1 MGIRMNVVVLMST
14 YNGEKYIK
22 EQIDSILNQ
31 ENVNVLLMIRDDGSS
46 DNTMAV
52 LQDYRRQYKNIKII
66 KGKNIGVGNSFMH
79 LLYKSDEADYYA
91 FADQDDVWK
100 KDKLIKGIE
109 MINAVGSDEPLLYV
123 SNQII
128 VNENME
134 VQGIR
139 YKNPPS
145 TEIVSIIN
153 RNPFSGCTMI
163 MNRRLRNMLTDKD
176 RRPVH
181 QFFNVR
187 IHDAWIAMYAGCVG
201 KIIYD
206 EKSYI
211 LYRQHEGNVVGADKK
226 NVMERIRGYL
236 DYAGNPDKRK
246 YRSRAAHQ
254 LLKCVDNS
262 LLERKTQ
269 EKLRL
274 FDNLNTISGRIRF
287 CKSDLI
293 LDNMEHKNLFRM
305 KAMLGLL

>member
-1 MGIRMNVVVLMST
+1 MGRRMNVAVLMST

-22 EQIDSILNQ
+22 EQITSILNQ
-31 ENVNVLLMIRDDGSS
+31 ENVNILLMIRDDGSS
-46 DNTMAV
+46 DKTMEV
-52 LQDYRRQYKNIKII
+52 LEGYRRQYKNIKII

-79 LLYKSDEADYYA
+79 LLYKSNEADYYA

-109 MINAVGSDEPLLYV
+109 MINAAGSNEPLLYV

-128 VNENME
+128 VNQNME
-134 VQGIR
+134 VQGMR
-139 YKNPPS
+139 YSTPPS
-145 TEIVSIIN
+145 TEIVSILN
-153 RNPFSGCTMI
+153 RNPFSGCTMV
-163 MNRRLRNMLTDKD
+163 MNRLLRNMLINKD
-176 RRPVH
+176 RRPGQ

-226 NVMERIRGYL
+226 NAIKRIKGYL
-236 DYAGNPDKRK
+236 KYAGNPDMRK

-254 LLKCVDNS
+254 LLKSVDNS
-262 LLERKTQ
+262 LLAAETQ
-269 EKLRL
+269 EKLQL
-274 FDNLNTISGRIRF
+274 FDNLNKISGRIRF

-293 LDNMEHKNLFRM
+293 LDNVEHKNLFRI

>member
-31 ENVNVLLMIRDDGSS
+31 ENVNVFLMIRDDGSS

-134 VQGIR
+134 VQGMR

>member
-134 VQGIR
+134 VQGMR

-287 CKSDLI
+287 CRSDLI

>member
-1 MGIRMNVVVLMST
+1 MNVVVLMST
-14 YNGEKYIK
+14 HNGEKYIK

-31 ENVNVLLMIRDDGSS
+31 ENVNVLLMIRDDGSR

-52 LQDYRRQYKNIKII
+52 LQDYRRRYKNIKII

-79 LLYKSDEADYYA
+79 LLYHSDEADYYA

-109 MINAVGSDEPLLYV
+109 RINAECSEGPMLYT
-123 SNQII
+123 SNQIL
-128 VNENME
+128 VNQNLE
-134 VQGIR
+134 VRGMR

-145 TEIVSIIN
+145 MEIVSIIN

-163 MNRRLRNMLTDKD
+163 MNRPLRNMLIDKE
-176 RRPVH
+176 RRPVP
-181 QFFNVR
+181 QFFNTR
-187 IHDAWIAMYAGCVG
+187 IHDAWVAMYAGCVG

-206 EKSYI
+206 ERSYI

-226 NVMERIRGYL
+226 NVLERIKGYL
-236 DYAGNPDKRK
+236 CYARDPDRRK

-254 LLKCVDNS
+254 LIKCVDNS
-262 LLERKTQ
+262 LLERETQ
-269 EKLRL
+269 DKLRL

-287 CKSDLI
+287 CKSDLV
-293 LDNMEHKNLFRM
+293 LENMEHKNLFRI